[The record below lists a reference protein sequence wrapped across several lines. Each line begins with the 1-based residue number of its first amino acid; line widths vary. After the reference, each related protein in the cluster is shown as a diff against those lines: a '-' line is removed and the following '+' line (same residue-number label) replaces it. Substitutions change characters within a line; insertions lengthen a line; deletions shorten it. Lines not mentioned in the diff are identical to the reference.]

1 MANEAKEKTK
11 KTQKDYDKEYEKKSR
26 AEAAKIEMVSKLAKR
41 QKMGKYYPKNTDGT
55 KGTDTQAALNT
66 FDVQKDVDKNNPK
79 LKIDLISDQFLSK
92 REGSFKSGG
101 RVNLKGGGCA
111 IRGIKKNAYGKNS

>member
-1 MANEAKEKTK
+1 MADKKKTN

-41 QKMGKYYPKNTDGT
+41 KKEGKYFPKNTDGT
-55 KGTDTQAALNT
+55 KATDTQAALNT
-66 FDVQKDVDKNNPK
+66 FDVQKTMDKEYAGIK
-79 LKIDLISDQFLSK
+79 YDDISDPKLSK

-101 RVNLKGGGCA
+101 RVNLRGGGCA
-111 IRGIKKNAYGKNS
+111 LRGVKKNAYGKNS

>member
-1 MANEAKEKTK
+1 MADKAKEKTK
-11 KTQKDYDKEYEKKSR
+11 KFNEKEYDKSQED
-26 AEAAKIEMVSKLAKR
+26 EAAKIEMVSKLAKR
-41 QKMGKYYPKNTDGT
+41 QKEGKFFPKNTDGT
-55 KGTDTQAALNT
+55 KATDTQAALNT

-111 IRGIKKNAYGKNS
+111 KRGVKKNAYGKNS